1 MNRGYIKLNRLH
13 WSDPDYRFLVYN
25 NPLLHILLSAD
36 KETGVFKQTERR
48 IAEICE
54 TSRDKVRW
62 SINRCIKMGI
72 LEVKFETEDHRSRY
86 LIVNNLHPLIDQKS
100 HPTNTQTTPN
110 ETVGI
115 TGLEVQSHPS
125 YTQVTPNRTIYSN
138 VVTEVTTINKKEKLK
153 EKEKGK
159 KPLTLIQMPTV
170 PIPDQLLTLKGFQDA
185 WNAWLK
191 TKAAETQSR
200 YKWKDLDQV
209 NRTLSAF
216 LNWDDNDLDV
226 VRALTDATGDA
237 SGLSAWK
244 GFKKSYLRPKPVVK
258 SDQSELAANQSW
270 KLQLIA
276 GGAK

>member
-1 MNRGYIKLNRLH
+1 MNRLH
-13 WSDPDYRFLVYN
+13 WSDPDYRFLVHN

-86 LIVNNLHPLIDQKS
+86 LIVNNLHPLIVQKS
-100 HPTNTQTTPN
+100 HPKNTQTTPN
-110 ETVGI
+110 ETVGN
-115 TGLEVQSHPS
+115 TGLEVASHPS
-125 YTQVTPNRTIYSN
+125 HTQDAPYRTSIN
-138 VVTEVTTINKKEKLK
+138 EVTKVTSNNIKEKLK

-159 KPLTLIQMPTV
+159 KPLTLIQMTTV
-170 PIPDQLLTLKGFQDA
+170 PIPDQLLSLPGFQDA

-216 LNWDDNDLDV
+216 LNWNDADLDV

>member
-1 MNRGYIKLNRLH
+1 MNRLH
-13 WSDPDYRFLVYN
+13 WEDPDYRFLVHN

-54 TSRDKVRW
+54 TSREKVRW

-72 LEVKFETEDHRSRY
+72 LEVKFETEDHRSRC
-86 LIVNNLHPLIDQKS
+86 LIVNNLHPLIAQKS
-100 HPTNTQTTPN
+100 HPKNTQTTPN

-115 TGLEVQSHPS
+115 TGQEAPSHPS

-159 KPLTLIQMPTV
+159 KPLTLIQMTTV
-170 PIPDQLLTLKGFQDA
+170 PIPDQLLSLPGFQDA

-191 TKAAETQSR
+191 TKASQSQAKN
-200 YKWKDLDQV
+200 KWRDIQQV
-209 NRTLSAF
+209 EKQLQAF
-216 LNWDDNDLDV
+216 CNWDSENLDV
-226 VRALTDATGDA
+226 LRIVKDAGPDETGI
-237 SGLSAWK
+237 GGWV
-244 GFKKSYLRPKPVVK
+244 GFKKHWCKPKPVVK